1 MNIRVKLYA
10 SLGAYLPDGA
20 VRNEVEYT
28 AAEGASIAQVLSDL
42 SVPGEMCHLVMIDGI
57 YVAPGERDS
66 YLLKDGHHLAV
77 WPPVAG
83 G

>member
-1 MNIRVKLYA
+1 MNVRVKLYA

-20 VRNEVEYT
+20 VRNEVDYAT
-28 AAEGASIAQVLSDL
+28 ADGASVAQVLSDIG
-42 SVPGEMCHLVMIDGI
+42 VPGEMCHLVMIDGI

-66 YLLKDGHHLAV
+66 FILKENQHLAV